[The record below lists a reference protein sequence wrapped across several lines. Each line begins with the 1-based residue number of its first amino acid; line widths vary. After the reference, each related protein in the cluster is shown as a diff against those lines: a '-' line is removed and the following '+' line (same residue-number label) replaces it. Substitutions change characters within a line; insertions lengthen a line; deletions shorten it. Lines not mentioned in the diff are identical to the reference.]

1 MTYTQAQKALEEI
14 RELLTKDGHFKM
26 SYTTV
31 YAAIL
36 NKVAA
41 IASSEGKKNAKT

>member
-14 RELLTKDGHFKM
+14 KELLQKDGHFKM

-31 YAAIL
+31 FAAIL
-36 NKVAA
+36 NRVTAL
-41 IASSEGKKNAKT
+41 ASAEGK